1 MLLVTGLRGLRGIG
15 VHVSES
21 NPTKRLAHVKRS
33 KGGLEEKLEKAEAL
47 KGGHRSIEETC
58 NNGMRDDR

>member
-1 MLLVTGLRGLRGIG
+1 MLLVTGLRGLREIG

-33 KGGLEEKLEKAEAL
+33 KGGLEEKLEKVFFLFSTYEVLLTKAL
-47 KGGHRSIEETC
+47 
-58 NNGMRDDR
+58 